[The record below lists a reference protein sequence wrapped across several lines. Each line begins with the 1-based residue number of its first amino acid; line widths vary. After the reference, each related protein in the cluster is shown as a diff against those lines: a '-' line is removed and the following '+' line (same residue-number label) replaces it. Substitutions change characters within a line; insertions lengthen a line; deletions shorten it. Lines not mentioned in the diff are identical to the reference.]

1 MVSPAALPDWLRA
14 EYPFTPR
21 RRRTADGH
29 ALSYLD
35 EGPRGDEAVL
45 MVHGNP
51 TWSYYYRHL
60 VRALAP
66 GLRCIVPDHLGM
78 GLSDLTPGGPRPLAR
93 RIEDLAGLVDALG
106 LRRVHLVVHDWG
118 GAIGMGWAGRNPERV
133 GRIVVLN
140 TAAFRSRRI
149 PARIALCRVPGLGA
163 LLVRGANGFAW
174 PATWMAVH
182 RRPLSREVGRGYLWP
197 YQTWADRAAVHG
209 FVRDIPLA
217 PSHPSWAA
225 LVAVEA
231 GLARLRDHPMEIHWG
246 GKDFCFDDTFLAR
259 WRELFP
265 RAAVNPLADAGHYVL
280 EDAREEL
287 VPRIQ
292 AFLQGGH

>member
-1 MVSPAALPDWLRA
+1 MVSPDALPGWLRA

-21 RRRTADGH
+21 RHFTAEGH
-29 ALSYLD
+29 TLSFLD
-35 EGPRGDEAVL
+35 EGPRADEAVL

-60 VRALAP
+60 VRAVAP
-66 GLRCIVPDHLGM
+66 GLRCVAPDHLGM
-78 GLSDLTPGGPRPLAR
+78 GLSASTPAGPRPLER
-93 RIEDLAGLVDALG
+93 RIEDLAGLVDRLG

-118 GAIGMGWAGRNPERV
+118 GAIGLGWAVRQPERV

-182 RRPLSREVGRGYLWP
+182 RRRLASDVARGYLWP
-197 YQTWADRAAVHG
+197 YRSWADRAAVHG

-217 PSHPSWAA
+217 PSHPSWEA
-225 LVAVEA
+225 LVAVEE
-231 GLARLRDHPMEIHWG
+231 GLARLHGHPMEIHWG

-265 RAAVNPLADAGHYVL
+265 RAAVNRIADAGHYVL

-287 VPRIQ
+287 VPRIRV
-292 AFLQGGH
+292 FLGHGN

>member
-1 MVSPAALPDWLRA
+1 MVIPAALPDWLRA

-21 RRRTADGH
+21 RHRTADGH

-93 RIEDLAGLVDALG
+93 RIADLAGLVDALG

-231 GLARLRDHPMEIHWG
+231 GLARLRDHTMEIHWG

-265 RAAVNPLADAGHYVL
+265 RAAVNRLADAGHYVL